1 MDDAESHSLLLGLM
15 LFKNTVVLLSVGD
28 DVSPG
33 TLLRACLLSSSGG
46 QSIFLLSPLL
56 VS

>member
-15 LFKNTVVLLSVGD
+15 LFKNTVVLLSIGD